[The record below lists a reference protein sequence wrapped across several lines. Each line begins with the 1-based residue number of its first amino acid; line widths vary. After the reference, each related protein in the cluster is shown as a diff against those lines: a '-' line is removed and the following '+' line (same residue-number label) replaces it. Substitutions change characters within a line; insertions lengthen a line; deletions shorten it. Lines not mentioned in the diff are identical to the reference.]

1 MRKSI
6 RLADRAERIGTIP
19 TAVGE
24 AAGTTSIAEET
35 AAVRTAVGTVAGTTA
50 GTVVEAEAGTKAPEA
65 TGRTEARHGTDLADR
80 PEVI

>member
-35 AAVRTAVGTVAGTTA
+35 AAVRTAAGRVA
-50 GTVVEAEAGTKAPEA
+50 EAEAGTKLSRQQAVQ
-65 TGRTEARHGTDLADR
+65 R
-80 PEVI
+80 PDM